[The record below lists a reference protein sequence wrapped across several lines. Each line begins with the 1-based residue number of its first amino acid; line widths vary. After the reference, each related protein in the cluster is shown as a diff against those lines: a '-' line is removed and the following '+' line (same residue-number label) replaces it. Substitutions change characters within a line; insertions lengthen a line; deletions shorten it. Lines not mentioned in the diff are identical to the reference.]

1 MVRWLLLALLS
12 LFFAAC
18 SDVTEQQGAAMQQ
31 GLTNVTIQFGHANQS
46 RDLQGAGIIPDN
58 VSSISVQAFDKSGAK
73 TFGPFVANKP
83 NFDITIQVTNG
94 DNVRFEVVAFAENNA
109 AGTRLYQGS
118 KTINLTGKSV
128 VVPVVMSLVID
139 VSSNAAQVAAGASV
153 VLSSTVGGVS
163 STAASPVI
171 WSATVGSISGNVWIA
186 PNQIGIQTLTARIDP
201 IVNPDQDATIVAS
214 IDINVVDQTLPVI
227 VLNGASTVTLEAGA
241 VYTDANATV
250 TDNIDATNVSLVG
263 ISTINTNQPGA
274 YSVTYNYT
282 DTSGNVAATVVRTV
296 HVQDTTAPVFT
307 LTNLTDIYVEA
318 VGVITP
324 YAFVTPVVTDTYGI
338 ASVVV
343 SNTGPFSMGTTTVTW
358 TATDFTGLTS
368 TKNQNIIVQDTTAPF
383 ITLAGSDSYTV
394 ELGQSYVDAGA
405 SFSDLIDGSGAV
417 LAVGSVNTSVPGT
430 YNLTY
435 NYTDG
440 SGNAAAQVTRSVN
453 VQDSIPPAFTL
464 ANLTDIYVEA
474 AGVTTPYAFTT
485 PVVTDTYGVAGVVVS
500 NSGPFSIGATL
511 VTWTATDLAGLTATN
526 NQNVIVQDTTVPEL
540 TLTGSADVYVEA
552 GATYAELG
560 ATFVDAVDGTGSAIV
575 AGAIVNTA
583 VPSTYVVTY
592 DYMDVAGNSAVQLT
606 RNVIV
611 QDTTVP
617 VITLSGSIDVYV
629 EAGTTYTEL
638 GATFT
643 DVADGTGAAIVAGS
657 VNAAIPATYVITY
670 DYTDG
675 AGNSAVQLTRNV
687 IVQDTIVPVITLS
700 GSVDV
705 YVEAGATYTEL
716 GATFAD
722 VVDGTGSA
730 SVAGAV
736 NTAIP
741 STYIVTYD
749 YTDAAGNVAGQVT
762 RNVIVQD
769 TTAPVV
775 TLTGSSD
782 VYVEAGGTYTEQG
795 ATFADIVDGSGV
807 AVAAGTVNTAI
818 PSTYVITYDYTDGAG
833 NAAVQVTRNVVV
845 RDTTLPVITLNGS
858 ADVYVEVGGTYTEL
872 GATFAD
878 AVDGSGSAIVA
889 GASVNTSILSTYVVT
904 YDYIDAAGNAAIQA
918 ARNVIVQDTIA
929 PAFTLA
935 NLADIYVEAS
945 GVTTPHLFV
954 TPAVT
959 DTYGVASVLVS
970 NTGPFAI
977 GTTTVTWTA
986 TDFAGL
992 ATTKNQNVIVQDTVS
1007 PLLVVSPNITLTA
1020 TQNGGVPSSNSAIQ
1034 AFLNIDTYATD
1045 LVSGSLTVSND
1056 APSILFPF
1064 GVTTVNFSVVDDYA
1078 NSTVN
1083 AATVTVNHAQPSITF
1098 PTTNPYTIV
1107 VTEDVSSTFTMSVSD
1122 VDGDTYSFSLSSSAT
1137 SGSASVDTYGL
1148 VTYQGFLNYA
1158 GADSFSV
1165 QVSDGYSA
1173 PVTQIVNL
1181 TVSPVNDA
1189 PSVQV
1194 NLPIDAYE
1202 NAAAITIA
1210 SADLYAADVDN
1221 TAAELIFTVTSIPAA
1236 GQLRLSSVPLVLSS
1250 TFTQADIN
1258 AGLLTY
1264 LPPVTGTFGAGVGS
1278 FGFSVTDGASLAI
1291 SGTFVI
1297 NVIHVNTSPLFTAP
1311 IDHTATPGVGASI
1324 TASQQIPFDVYVQ
1337 AYDPDVLDTL
1347 TFSVYSYAG
1356 LNGVLTGPVSIN
1368 TYAAVFSY
1376 TANAGTTTDNFQLLV
1391 VDGVANDLLDVSVSA
1406 IAVNSPP
1413 IINSPTNPYSFSTL
1427 VDTYANFAATASDPN
1442 GDTFSWDI
1450 YTAAT
1455 NGLATVDAYGNVS
1468 YIGNTHYVGNDS
1480 FDVRVVD
1487 PYGAVSILNV
1497 NVSILGNAN
1506 IVSGGVLD
1514 SYSSTLG
1521 SLWQYGVPISGP
1533 NATSG
1538 ITADPYV
1545 WATNLAGNY
1554 NQNAAEYLYLPVLD
1568 LTAATNPTLSM
1579 RLWSTTSYTNYHG
1592 TNVEVLVGS
1601 VWTVIDPY
1609 ITPYDGG
1616 QLNDVNLPAWEE
1628 LGWTSTEQVYQ
1639 LAAFDLTAYAGQ
1651 QVQVRLAF
1659 RSEGSSIQ
1667 SLGMYV
1673 DDIRIDEETSDLDS
1687 DGING
1692 VLSEW
1697 NSTGTDPFI
1706 ADTDGDGTADGADTL
1721 PLNPA
1726 AGFAGSITLS
1736 STAGSLDVYAATDG
1750 TLWQYGIP
1758 TSGPSA
1764 TSGITTDPYVWA
1776 TNLAGN
1782 YPKNAHEYLYLP
1794 MLDLTSATNPTL
1806 SMRLWSTT
1814 SYTNYHGTN
1823 VEVLV
1828 GNIWT
1833 VIDPYITPY
1842 DGNQLN
1848 DVNLPAW
1855 EELQG
1860 YQLAVFNLSP
1870 YNGQQ
1875 IQTRLA
1881 FRSEGSSIQS
1891 SGMYADDIRI
1901 DEGPTMIAGVDAA
1914 ISTVNGNCNTTWD
1927 IYGSPYWVQSSVSI
1941 ANGCRLQ
1948 IDAGVVVK
1956 FDPATSV
1963 TVNNAASF
1971 DVYGAVGSPVYLTS
1985 INDDSIIGDSNHNGA
2000 TVGAAGDWN
2009 QIKFAGGSSGSLL
2022 NTEVRYAGRSLIRA
2036 VLLTTLGTSG
2046 STPTFANL
2054 TIRDSLMGGIEYDAA
2069 TDGATVGGTVTG
2081 LQIINPGGHGIIVSA
2096 SNASTG
2102 NFATP
2107 NINGSLISGV
2117 SGTFSGVSLS
2127 GVGAQPIISNMTIS
2141 GGQHSLFAS
2150 NGASGTFSGNTFD
2163 GATTSAVNLSGST
2176 FGPANPSLA
2185 GSTITNAPVAVSVS
2199 NQTIPVGFAA
2209 PNMGANVDPYSVA
2222 ISITSLYEPYT
2233 TLIANPLGVGSQWV
2247 QTNNI
2252 SIPSGVQMDI
2262 YAGAVIKRQAGVLSV
2277 NSGGILNILGSNGNP
2292 VVFTSIND
2300 DAYGGAAAGSTGS
2313 PLRGEGMWPTYAA
2326 GSSGQIQWL
2335 VDRYSSQ
2342 WNIRDSI
2349 PMSDVTI
2356 YDSNLGWSFI
2366 SGTASPLTQTI
2377 NNLQID
2383 HWGVGGGQ
2391 GLTIDGSTG
2400 TNALVF
2406 TGSNRMT
2413 KYTATHE
2420 AIQVTGAGANPTFQ
2434 GFVVDSYLQPAILVT
2449 TGAGG
2454 TYSNN
2459 ILRNSSSGISLGGTL
2474 LSWAA
2479 GATTISNNIF
2489 VNNAVGVH
2497 VINAPNGATIENNLI
2512 RGSLNQ
2518 AVLVDMISGLTPSN
2532 VLVQNNL
2539 IVENTSGNILATG
2552 GAVHV
2557 KSDIAN
2563 LTGPTVQL
2571 YSNTIADNISL
2582 GVTVP
2587 AGLVVD
2593 AYATVT
2599 ATDNFIVFNTDSNA
2613 GHFNA
2618 FIDPNAVLSESYN
2631 ATSDNTLVGL
2641 GAQFSP
2647 PAASPFDANWYLL
2660 NNAVGIN
2667 NGSMLASAA
2676 PFIVSHPYAEVG
2688 VMDGAGADML
2698 DMGFHHAVVAPVVAD
2713 IYSSPTQFTLISGP
2727 SGSTEISVIPR
2738 DGGNAILGAGLKVV
2752 ASFQVTPSG
2761 TSTIGTVKDHGD
2773 GTYSLIFTHGTLTG
2787 SDTVAISVNG
2797 TQLTPTLTVSW

>member
-12 LFFAAC
+12 LFFTAC
-18 SDVTEQQGAAMQQ
+18 SDVAEQQGAATQQ
-31 GLTNVTIQFGHANQS
+31 GLTNVTIQFGNSNQS
-46 RDLQGAGIIPDN
+46 RDLQGAGIIPNN

-94 DNVRFEVVAFAENNA
+94 DSVRFEVVAFAENNA

-139 VSSNAAQVAAGASV
+139 VSSNTAQVAAGASV

-163 STAASPVI
+163 STAASPII
-171 WSATVGSISGNVWIA
+171 WSASAGSISGNTWIA

-201 IVNPDQDATIVAS
+201 IVNPDQDATIIAS

-227 VLNGASTVTLEAGA
+227 VLNGAATVTLEAGA

-250 TDNIDATNVSLVG
+250 TDNIDATNGSLVG
-263 ISTINTNQPGA
+263 ISTVNTSQPGG

-296 HVQDTTAPVFT
+296 NVQDTTAPVFS

-318 VGVITP
+318 VGVTTP
-324 YAFVTPVVTDTYGI
+324 YAFITPAVTDTYGV

-343 SNTGPFSMGTTTVTW
+343 SNTGPFSIGTTAVTW

-368 TKNQNIIVQDTTAPF
+368 TKA
-383 ITLAGSDSYTV
+383 
-394 ELGQSYVDAGA
+394 
-405 SFSDLIDGSGAV
+405 
-417 LAVGSVNTSVPGT
+417 
-430 YNLTY
+430 
-435 NYTDG
+435 
-440 SGNAAAQVTRSVN
+440 
-453 VQDSIPPAFTL
+453 
-464 ANLTDIYVEA
+464 
-474 AGVTTPYAFTT
+474 
-485 PVVTDTYGVAGVVVS
+485 
-500 NSGPFSIGATL
+500 
-511 VTWTATDLAGLTATN
+511 
-526 NQNVIVQDTTVPEL
+526 QNVIVRDTTLPVI
-540 TLTGSADVYVEA
+540 TLTGSADVYVE
-552 GATYAELG
+552 
-560 ATFVDAVDGTGSAIV
+560 I
-575 AGAIVNTA
+575 
-583 VPSTYVVTY
+583 
-592 DYMDVAGNSAVQLT
+592 
-606 RNVIV
+606 
-611 QDTTVP
+611 
-617 VITLSGSIDVYV
+617 
-629 EAGTTYTEL
+629 
-638 GATFT
+638 
-643 DVADGTGAAIVAGS
+643 
-657 VNAAIPATYVITY
+657 
-670 DYTDG
+670 
-675 AGNSAVQLTRNV
+675 
-687 IVQDTIVPVITLS
+687 
-700 GSVDV
+700 
-705 YVEAGATYTEL
+705 
-716 GATFAD
+716 
-722 VVDGTGSA
+722 
-730 SVAGAV
+730 
-736 NTAIP
+736 
-741 STYIVTYD
+741 
-749 YTDAAGNVAGQVT
+749 
-762 RNVIVQD
+762 
-769 TTAPVV
+769 
-775 TLTGSSD
+775 
-782 VYVEAGGTYTEQG
+782 
-795 ATFADIVDGSGV
+795 
-807 AVAAGTVNTAI
+807 
-818 PSTYVITYDYTDGAG
+818 
-833 NAAVQVTRNVVV
+833 
-845 RDTTLPVITLNGS
+845 
-858 ADVYVEVGGTYTEL
+858 GGTYTEL

-878 AVDGSGSAIVA
+878 AVDGSGSAVVA
-889 GASVNTSILSTYVVT
+889 GSFVNTTIPSTYVVT
-904 YDYIDAAGNAAIQA
+904 YDYTDAAGNAAIQA
-918 ARNVIVQDTIA
+918 SRNVIVQDTIA

-945 GVTTPHLFV
+945 GVTTAHLFV

-977 GTTTVTWTA
+977 GTTTVTWIA

-992 ATTKNQNVIVQDTVS
+992 TTTKNQNVIVQDTVS

-1020 TQNGGVPSSNSAIQ
+1020 TQNGGVPTSNSAIQ

-1064 GVTTVNFSVVDDYA
+1064 GVTTVNFSAVDDYA

-1083 AATVTVNHAQPSITF
+1083 AATVTVNHAQPSISF

-1137 SGSASVDTYGL
+1137 SGSASVDAYGL

-1221 TAAELIFTVTSIPAA
+1221 TAAELIFTVTSIPTG

-1264 LPPVTGTFGAGVGS
+1264 LPPVTGTFGAGGGS

-1311 IDHTATPGVGASI
+1311 IDHTATPGAGASI

-1337 AYDPDVLDTL
+1337 AYDPDVSDTL

-1356 LNGVLTGPVSIN
+1356 LNGVLTGPVSVN
-1368 TYAAVFSY
+1368 TYSAVFSY

-1391 VDGVANDLLDVSVSA
+1391 GDGVANDLLDVSVSA

-1413 IINSPTNPYSFSTL
+1413 IINSPTNPYSFATL
-1427 VDTYANFAATASDPN
+1427 VDTYANFTATASDPN
-1442 GDTFSWDI
+1442 GDTLSWDI

-1468 YIGNTHYVGNDS
+1468 YIENTHYVGNDS

-1487 PYGAVSILNV
+1487 PYGAASILNV

-1506 IVSGGVLD
+1506 IVSSGVLD
-1514 SYSSTLG
+1514 NYASTLG
-1521 SLWQYGVPISGP
+1521 SLWQYGVPMSGP

-1579 RLWSTTSYTNYHG
+1579 RLWSTTSYANYHG

-1609 ITPYDGG
+1609 ITPYDGR

-1628 LGWTSTEQVYQ
+1628 LGWTTTEQVYQ
-1639 LAAFDLTAYAGQ
+1639 LAAFDLTPYTGQ
-1651 QVQVRLAF
+1651 QIQARLAF
-1659 RSEGSSIQ
+1659 RSEGSINQ
-1667 SLGMYV
+1667 DVGTYV
-1673 DDIRIDEETSDLDS
+1673 DDIRIDEEASDLDN

-1692 VLSEW
+1692 VLGEW
-1697 NSTGTDPFI
+1697 NSAGTDPFV
-1706 ADTDGDGTADGADTL
+1706 ADSDGDGTSDGTDTQ

-1726 AGFAGSITLS
+1726 AGFAGSVAVP
-1736 STAGSLDVYAATDG
+1736 STAGPLDVYAATDG
-1750 TLWQYGIP
+1750 SLWQYGVP
-1758 TSGPSA
+1758 ASGPIA
-1764 TSGITTDPYVWA
+1764 TSGITADPYVWA
-1776 TNLAGN
+1776 TNIAGN
-1782 YPKNAHEYLYLP
+1782 YPKNSREYLYLP
-1794 MLDLTSATNPTL
+1794 MLDLTAATNPTL

-1814 SYTNYHGTN
+1814 SYANYHGTN

-1828 GNIWT
+1828 GSVWT

-1842 DGNQLN
+1842 DGRQLN
-1848 DVNLPAW
+1848 DLNLPAW
-1855 EELQG
+1855 EELLS
-1860 YQLAVFNLSP
+1860 YKLAAFDLTP
-1870 YNGQQ
+1870 YIGQQ
-1875 IQTRLA
+1875 IQARLA
-1881 FRSEGSSIQS
+1881 FRSEGSTTLA
-1891 SGMYADDIRI
+1891 SGMYVDDIRIDEEASDLDNDGINGVLGEWNSAGTDPFIADSDGDGVLDGADTLPLNPAAGFSGSFAVTSTEGALDVYAATPGTLWQYGIPTSGPNATSAITSDPYVWATNLAGNYPTNARDEALYLPVIDLYGAVHPTLSMRVWSQVEPNWDGANVQALIGGVWTVIDPNITAYNGRQLNVASDKAWANVGYPSVGSSSYVHSSFDLTAYVGQQLQLRFTFVSDGANQYAGVYLDEIRI

-1985 INDDSIIGDSNHNGA
+1985 INDDSIAGDSNHDGA
-2000 TVGAAGDWN
+2000 SVGVAGDWN

-2036 VLLTTLGTSG
+2036 VLVTTLGTSG
-2046 STPTFANL
+2046 SSPTLTNL
-2054 TIRDSLMGGIEYDAA
+2054 TIRDSLMGSLEYDAA
-2069 TDGATVGGTVTG
+2069 TDGATVGGIVTG

-2096 SNASTG
+2096 SNARTG
-2102 NFATP
+2102 NFAIP
-2107 NINGSLISGV
+2107 NIDGTQISGV
-2117 SGTFSGVSLS
+2117 TGSYSGVSLS

-2163 GATTSAVNLSGST
+2163 GATTSAINLSGST

-2262 YAGAVIKRQAGVLSV
+2262 YAGAVIKRQAGGVLSV
-2277 NSGGILNILGSNGNP
+2277 NSGATLNILGSAGSP

-2300 DAYGGAAAGSTGS
+2300 DAYGSAASGSTGS
-2313 PLRGEGMWPTYAA
+2313 PIRGEGMWPTYAV
-2326 GSSGQIQWL
+2326 GSGGQIQGL
-2335 VDRYSSQ
+2335 LDRFSSS
-2342 WNIRDSI
+2342 WTIRESI

-2356 YDSNLGWSFI
+2356 YDSNQGWSFI
-2366 SGTASPLTQTI
+2366 SGASSPLTQTI

-2383 HWGVGGGQ
+2383 HWGVGGVK
-2391 GLTIDGSTG
+2391 GLIIDGAAG
-2400 TNALVF
+2400 TNAMVF
-2406 TGSNRMT
+2406 TGSNRIT
-2413 KYTATHE
+2413 KYTATAE
-2420 AIQVTGAGANPTFQ
+2420 AIEVKGAGANPTFQ
-2434 GFVVDSYLQPAILVT
+2434 NFVVDMKGFQQPALRVWA
-2449 TGAGG
+2449 GGGG
-2454 TYSNN
+2454 TYNNN
-2459 ILRNSSSGISLGGTL
+2459 IFRNASSGITLGGIQL
-2474 LSWAA
+2474 ADAA
-2479 GATTISNNIF
+2479 GAATISDNKI
-2489 VNNAVGVH
+2489 VNNTVGIH
-2497 VINAPNGATIENNLI
+2497 VINAPNGTTIENNLI
-2512 RGSLNQ
+2512 RGSLSHG
-2518 AVLVDMISGLTPSN
+2518 VLVDMIPGLSPSH
-2532 VLVQNNL
+2532 VLMRNNL
-2539 IVENTSGNILATG
+2539 IVENISGNTLATAG
-2552 GAVHV
+2552 SVHV
-2557 KSDIAN
+2557 RGDGIS
-2563 LTGPTVQL
+2563 TGPTVDL
-2571 YSNTIADNISL
+2571 YSNTIADNTSSL
-2582 GVTVP
+2582 DTIP

-2593 AYATVT
+2593 AYATVH
-2599 ATDNFIVFNTDSNA
+2599 AIDNFIVFNKDSLST
-2613 GHFNA
+2613 H
-2618 FIDPNAVLSESYN
+2618 IDTSIDIYAVVNESYN
-2631 ATSDNTLVGL
+2631 ATSDNSLAGL
-2641 GAQFSP
+2641 GDQFSS
-2647 PAASPFDANWYLL
+2647 PAAPPFEANWYQL
-2660 NNAVGIN
+2660 NSSIAVN
-2667 NGSMLASAA
+2667 NGSMLASVAT
-2676 PFIVSHPYAEVG
+2676 FINTNPYAEIATV
-2688 VMDGAGADML
+2688 DGAGADML
-2698 DMGFHHAVVAPVVAD
+2698 DLGYHHPQIAPTVSD
-2713 IYSSPTQFTLISGP
+2713 LYSSPTQLTLNAGAN
-2727 SGSTEISVIPR
+2727 GSTEISVVPHDI
-2738 DGGNAILGAGLKVV
+2738 NNVLIGAGLNVV
-2752 ASFQVTPSG
+2752 ASFQVTSSG
-2761 TSTIGTVKDHGD
+2761 TLDVVKDHGD
-2773 GTYSLIFTHGTLTG
+2773 GSYSVILNHSAATG
-2787 SDTVAISVNG
+2787 ASDTVAISVNG
-2797 TQLTPTLTVSW
+2797 VQLTPSLTIGW